1 MFSFS
6 ANTVKNDFSAC
17 NEIINKKY
25 RKGYLAVK
33 NNISSHDSLKD
44 DELLCWVYFSAWKH
58 LEQAMQTPKQLDD
71 QTPFNRK
78 HVGEQI
84 FDKNTVASDP
94 KYHLSILLRFMWEYC
109 LSVNG
114 PFFPL
119 DKPHM
124 DGENLTRLDKADEA
138 IWGEEVYFLTPPFT
152 WVKDIMPYE
161 IYRDFLSDPRL
172 QEAKILI
179 ENVENEK
186 LKLEGSVQKII
197 NSATSSVEYLEA
209 VKEQAEDLGK
219 RLTDIKREGNFK
231 LLAKAF
237 STLRINKNKEVVY
250 AQFRMWLFIVFLI
263 ALPVSVFKHAYYAG
277 QINVSIS
284 GLLIYVPLISL
295 ELLFFYF
302 MRLFYVEVKSLKSQ
316 LVQIDLRLNLCEFIY
331 DYVETRDKTHS
342 DKVSESWKAFEAL
355 IFSPIQPNEDKIPSV
370 MDGTDVLADL
380 AGKILKAKGN

>member
-1 MFSFS
+1 
-6 ANTVKNDFSAC
+6 
-17 NEIINKKY
+17 
-25 RKGYLAVK
+25 
-33 NNISSHDSLKD
+33 
-44 DELLCWVYFSAWKH
+44 
-58 LEQAMQTPKQLDD
+58 
-71 QTPFNRK
+71 
-78 HVGEQI
+78 
-84 FDKNTVASDP
+84 
-94 KYHLSILLRFMWEYC
+94 
-109 LSVNG
+109 
-114 PFFPL
+114 
-119 DKPHM
+119 
-124 DGENLTRLDKADEA
+124 
-138 IWGEEVYFLTPPFT
+138 
-152 WVKDIMPYE
+152 MPYE